1 MTRNKNTPA
10 SVSSTGGGRVE
21 RIKTGVSAPTITENG
36 EVVNMNG
43 LPERIKVTIS
53 RMDGSPVF
61 SREETPQTLCLDEVA
76 PILVVV
82 RDCGTLRTFQGG
94 SQEAFR
100 FIEGLTLP
108 FQEVYTV
115 WQSEKRLQRPACW

>member
-21 RIKTGVSAPTITENG
+21 RIKTGVSDPTITENG

-100 FIEGLTLP
+100 FQGNQFSRI
-108 FQEVYTV
+108 
-115 WQSEKRLQRPACW
+115 